1 MGAATVHEFKD
12 TQAFNDFIAKNEFVV
27 IDFSATWCGPCKLIS
42 PKFTKLSEEH
52 PDVKFVKLDVDEM
65 GEIAQVYGVA
75 AMPTFKFLR
84 NAKNVDEFV
93 GANPTKLT
101 EKIKAFSEQA
111 KAAQAAKETETTE
124 EAAKE
129 TETTEE
135 AAKVAAKETE
145 EAAKAVKEAE
155 TTEDA
160 D

>member
-12 TQAFNDFIAKNEFVV
+12 AQAFNDFIAKNEFVV

-42 PKFTKLSEEH
+42 PKFAKLSEEH
-52 PDVKFVKLDVDEM
+52 PEVKFVKLDVDEM
-65 GEIAQVYGVA
+65 GEVAQVYGVA

-84 NAKNVDEFV
+84 NSENVDEFV

-124 EAAKE
+124 EAAE
-129 TETTEE
+129 
-135 AAKVAAKETE
+135 
-145 EAAKAVKEAE
+145 EAE

-160 D
+160 AEEAKTTEDAAEEAK